1 MRVFAIC
8 QTEISNFKKYTLV
21 TLSTVILLQIFI
33 NIGVTINL
41 LPSTGMTF
49 AFISYGGSSI
59 ITSSFVMG
67 IILALT
73 RIKN

>member
-8 QTEISNFKKYTLV
+8 QREISNFKKYTLV

-49 AFISYGGSSI
+49 AFVSYGGSSI
-59 ITSSFVMG
+59 ITSSFIMG

-73 RIKN
+73 KIKN